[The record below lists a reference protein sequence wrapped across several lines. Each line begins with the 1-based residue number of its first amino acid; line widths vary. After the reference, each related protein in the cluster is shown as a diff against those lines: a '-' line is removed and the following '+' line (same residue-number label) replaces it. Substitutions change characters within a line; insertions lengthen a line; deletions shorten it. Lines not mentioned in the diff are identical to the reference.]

1 MSNQF
6 FLFITITHCILY
18 LITFGLVCMTM
29 CEYIYICTFILY
41 QLIWTEYS
49 MGCFSSSLDS
59 QRFITLSHK
68 SPDEK
73 SRTEKQLQNH
83 PSIELL

>member
-41 QLIWTEYS
+41 QLIRSVKEVIQ
-49 MGCFSSSLDS
+49 L
-59 QRFITLSHK
+59 RF
-68 SPDEK
+68 
-73 SRTEKQLQNH
+73 
-83 PSIELL
+83 